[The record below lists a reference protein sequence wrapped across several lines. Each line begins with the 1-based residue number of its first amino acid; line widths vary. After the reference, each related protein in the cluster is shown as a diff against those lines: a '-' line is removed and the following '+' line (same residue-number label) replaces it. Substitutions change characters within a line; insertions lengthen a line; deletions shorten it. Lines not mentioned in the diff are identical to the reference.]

1 MSPSSLKRLVPLC
14 GVVVLVVCALVALP
28 GGELLARD
36 LAATVAR
43 SAPYWIDGGHP
54 NTLGGRQASASQ
66 VFEPSRLTL
75 AGALTYEDMKTME
88 EEARGLLRSNRQ
100 FRESISPHDEQVDF
114 DTLVRQF
121 DYDVGFSQD
130 IPGGMTL
137 QERLDQA
144 DRELRRARD
153 LYAILAV

>member
-1 MSPSSLKRLVPLC
+1 MPLSSLKRLALLC
-14 GVVVLVVCALVALP
+14 GAAMLAVCALVALP

-36 LAATVAR
+36 VVVTAAR
-43 SAPYWIDGGHP
+43 SALYWIDGGHP
-54 NTLGGRQASASQ
+54 NALGGRQASVNQA
-66 VFEPSRLTL
+66 VEPSRLTL

-88 EEARGLLRSNRQ
+88 AEARDLLRSNRQ
-100 FRESISPHDEQVDF
+100 FRESISPHDEQVAF

-121 DYDVGFSQD
+121 DYDAGFHQD
-130 IPGGMTL
+130 IGGGMTL